1 MLERPAASGAQLQTT
16 IPAAEDN
23 SVPGSAEATGINSD
37 EALVVRSSQG
47 DRAAFEE
54 LIRRTGRLVFSQV
67 MLKVGDTHLA
77 EDLTQ
82 ETFLNAYRSIAT
94 MYEPKGFRAWLL
106 KIANSV
112 VIDHARKTMRKKRA
126 GARSSV
132 EGLDVADCKPG
143 PAEETEMN
151 EAREEALNLL
161 RALPEDYRLP
171 LTLRYL
177 GNADYES
184 IGRQL
189 GISNGSLRGLLNR
202 GMALLRAEFEK
213 RRK

>member
-1 MLERPAASGAQLQTT
+1 MLERPSGVQLQAAT
-16 IPAAEDN
+16 PAD
-23 SVPGSAEATGINSD
+23 VDDRVRTGDDGIDSD
-37 EALVVRSSQG
+37 EALVVRSSSG

-54 LIRRTGRLVFSQV
+54 LIRRTGRLVYSQV

-82 ETFLNAYRSIAT
+82 ETFLNAYRSIST

-106 KIANSV
+106 KIAHSV
-112 VIDHARKTMRKKRA
+112 VIDHARKSTRKKRA
-126 GARSSV
+126 GARSPV
-132 EGLDVADCKPG
+132 EGLDVPDQQPG
-143 PAEETEMN
+143 PAEQTEMN
-151 EAREEALNLL
+151 EAREQALSLL
-161 RALPEDYRLP
+161 HSLPEDYRLP

-177 GNADYES
+177 ANADYET

-213 RRK
+213 RRR